1 MTGTPSV
8 TNFEFN
14 SILVSDMLCIIS
26 IFLNFQYLAHGL
38 SWCIFR
44 PPFGGAFAKRS
55 VLSGKSVWLEVLRS
69 CTVLLGLLSASLRC
83 LQMDGETCTPGDD
96 RSLLPLILS
105 AFAVLVLGTRTLGM
119 AVFSP

>member
-1 MTGTPSV
+1 MAFPGTCA
-8 TNFEFN
+8 T
-14 SILVSDMLCIIS
+14 C
-26 IFLNFQYLAHGL
+26 A
-38 SWCIFR
+38 WRCIFR

-55 VLSGKSVWLEVLRS
+55 VLSGKSMWLEVLRS
-69 CTVLLGLLSASLRC
+69 CAVLLGLLSASLRC